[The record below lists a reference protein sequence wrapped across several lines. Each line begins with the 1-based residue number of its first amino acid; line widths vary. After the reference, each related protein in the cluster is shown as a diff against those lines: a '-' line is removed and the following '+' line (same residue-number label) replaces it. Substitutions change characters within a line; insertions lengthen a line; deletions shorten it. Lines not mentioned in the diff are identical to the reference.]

1 MIPGAPTLPASS
13 PKDRRAAP
21 RPGATGDGR
30 GPRAARV
37 MPMASGK
44 QQHQPEPELHGG
56 VLAGNG
62 SPVLWGWLIGL
73 VVFAFVAV
81 PISIAVR
88 FATHPATQQL
98 FGGRLEE
105 ASSAGYSTFWWIIA
119 IFLFAVP
126 VLIGWGV
133 AKLSGRTLGII
144 VAILAVFFIAI
155 LIFGQLF

>member
-1 MIPGAPTLPASS
+1 
-13 PKDRRAAP
+13 
-21 RPGATGDGR
+21 
-30 GPRAARV
+30 
-37 MPMASGK
+37 MASGK
-44 QQHQPEPELHGG
+44 RQQETELRGG
-56 VLAGNG
+56 VLSGGG

-88 FATHPATQQL
+88 FATHPATKEL

-105 ASSAGYSTFWWIIA
+105 ASSGGYSAFWWIVA
-119 IFLFAVP
+119 VFLFAVP

-133 AKLSGRTLGII
+133 AKLSGRTLAII
-144 VAILAVFFIAI
+144 VGILAVFFIAI

>member
-1 MIPGAPTLPASS
+1 
-13 PKDRRAAP
+13 
-21 RPGATGDGR
+21 
-30 GPRAARV
+30 
-37 MPMASGK
+37 MASGK
-44 QQHQPEPELHGG
+44 QQQQADLRGG
-56 VLAGNG
+56 VLSGGG

-105 ASSAGYSTFWWIIA
+105 ASSGGYSAFWWIVA

-133 AKLSGRTLGII
+133 AKLSGRTLAII
-144 VAILAVFFIAI
+144 VGILAVFFIAI